1 MRVMT
6 LLQFLLLVAVPP
18 LAHSHSRWQCPEP
31 RSSSTGIKNFP
42 CGSQPLSI
50 YQADTATDEIK
61 PGPLRIIFEESVH
74 HTGSPFRISLSKDG
88 SDDEACVLLDHIPHN
103 DCCRP
108 SYYDESSYTKYVV
121 TIEIPNVSCERCSLH
136 LSNPMTDKIGR
147 DGSPSGIG
155 CTDPDGSCFSVYYSC
170 TKPFRIVGDENAVQR
185 NEYSCPD
192 WRSLHENWPLVW
204 VGDNGEDV
212 DVTTS
217 GVYRRESSTWS
228 EDDFTL
234 TTVPDQYRRDAGG
247 LCGEQEVTT
256 TISAPTTASETIS
269 TLTTSTETTST
280 VESSSTSET
289 SSTTATTTMPAA
301 AATPATEDS
310 GQSNEE
316 KTQPTTSAGV
326 IVDSP
331 LLVVALTL
339 AMSFIF

>member
-1 MRVMT
+1 MT
-6 LLQFLLLVAVPP
+6 LPQYLLIVAVLP

-289 SSTTATTTMPAA
+289 SSTTATTTMTAA
-301 AATPATEDS
+301 ATEDS

-326 IVDSP
+326 IVDSS
-331 LLVVALTL
+331 LRRLGLIGAVTL
-339 AMSFIF
+339 AMSLII